1 MNINSELKCV
11 QFNVGYG
18 IDDANMAW
26 MHHGQEAIDLTNQ
39 DVDWKSNEEN
49 LDRYETAKNYVA
61 KEIKN
66 IAADVLFLQEVSNP
80 DDNYVVKA
88 LKDNYTIVKPDA
100 KGKGDACLLLKNDTF
115 SRIEDVTFTP
125 ANGYKNAI
133 AGVKAKHKASGRT
146 FLFVSEHAP
155 GLPLKQI
162 VKGNILEDRD
172 QREAHVD
179 PHDASRR
186 AILDVVD
193 QVKKDVDYVV
203 LGSDTNCISDI
214 YNDVFQEY
222 KNKGFVHTPLGKG
235 TNVNIGDN
243 IDPTTNKVTKVASKQ
258 FHAEREIDRVEFA
271 AMKGATMEATTEVPD
286 NLDVTK
292 KENLPHLASDHSPL
306 VTKLKFS
313 PKPKPTVF
321 SVLKGIVTFP
331 FRLFGNLLVFL
342 GIRSQEK

>member
-26 MHHGQEAIDLTNQ
+26 MHHGKVAKDLGNQ
-39 DVDWKSNEEN
+39 DVDWRHNEEN
-49 LDRYETAKNYVA
+49 VTLYENAQNYVA
-61 KEIKN
+61 EEITKL
-66 IAADVLFLQEVSNP
+66 AADVLFLQEVSNP

-125 ANGYKNAI
+125 ADGYKNAI

-155 GLPLKQI
+155 GLPLKRI
-162 VKGNILEDRD
+162 AKGNILEDPD
-172 QREAHVD
+172 QREAFVN
-179 PHDASRR
+179 PHDDSRR

-203 LGSDTNCISDI
+203 LGSDTNCISDL

-222 KNKGFVHTPLGKG
+222 KDKGFVHTPLGKG

-243 IDPTTNKVTKVASKQ
+243 TDPTTNKVIQVASEQ
-258 FHAEREIDRVEFA
+258 FHAEREIDRVEYK
-271 AMKGATMEATTEVPD
+271 AMNGAKIEATTVIPE
-286 NLDVTK
+286 NLDVTNE
-292 KENLPHLASDHSPL
+292 ENVPYLASDHSPL
-306 VTKLKFS
+306 VTTLKFS

-321 SVLKGIVTFP
+321 SVLKAIVTFP
-331 FRLFGNLLVFL
+331 FKQFGNLLVFL